1 MKHKKD
7 LLDTIM
13 VYIFIILLMGVGFIF
28 LLGVAA
34 ICNWIQHDSA
44 TDIGHWVKQFNEA
57 AK

>member
-1 MKHKKD
+1 MKRKKD
-7 LLDTIM
+7 LPDVLT
-13 VYIFIILLMGVGFIF
+13 VGIFILSLIGFGFIF